1 MTAGLVTAGGGLLLL
16 ITFLITC
23 ICRRRCC
30 CIEARHRVIYA
41 QQRNEDKGNEKLVV
55 DCAGLEMALIAA
67 GTLTSSSSQ
76 PSSFSQPTTS
86 RNANPYQPTTVHWE
100 REIVLLN
107 EQQKK
112 TQSDLNATSKK
123 IKEAEKNLNE
133 LKKKINIQTSK
144 QIKTQSAADKKNQL
158 NHPTTNILTKKR
170 NNN

>member
-1 MTAGLVTAGGGLLLL
+1 
-16 ITFLITC
+16 
-23 ICRRRCC
+23 
-30 CIEARHRVIYA
+30 
-41 QQRNEDKGNEKLVV
+41 
-55 DCAGLEMALIAA
+55 MALIAA

-100 REIVLLN
+100 RELVLLN

-170 NNN
+170 NSN